1 MSPSRKPVIIVIH
14 GAWHRPVHYINIYN
28 FFRSLDYIV
37 RIPALPSAG
46 HDECV
51 PQKGTDDD
59 VKQVRSVMK
68 EYTDRGM
75 RIVVVC
81 HSYGGFPA
89 TDAVYGET
97 VSDREARGE
106 QGGVAAIVYLA
117 AFAPPAAGMSLLS
130 VATENGEKDIPDWW
144 AKKGGHV
151 LLQPHAM
158 ENLYSG
164 IPEEL
169 ARMNLISTVPQSLKS
184 FENNAVRAAAEIAAP
199 KTYIAAEGD
208 LAIPFE
214 GQKGM
219 ALAAGAK
226 LEVIP
231 GSHSP
236 FSDPEIRKPRGQ
248 HCLTRQVK
256 LAELLLNWIEAEARY
271 TFDQRKVREPVKMNF
286 LRL

>member
-1 MSPSRKPVIIVIH
+1 M
-14 GAWHRPVHYINIYN
+14 
-28 FFRSLDYIV
+28 

-144 AKKGGHV
+144 AKKVCSYFALLLTVLLFLLTRRTFWIAVTDVMRQGGHV

-236 FSDPEIRKPRGQ
+236 FSDPEVCSTMLDIIE
-248 HCLTRQVK
+248 QVV
-256 LAELLLNWIEAEARY
+256 LQQTA
-271 TFDQRKVREPVKMNF
+271 
-286 LRL
+286 